1 MSRPKKTNEDKLR
14 ARIHAIGLYGVLERW
29 DQFRDEPWLDDLI
42 TCEEEERIK
51 RSLERPEIPAPYVGL
66 HVPGAQIPHRKGVP
80 S

>member
-1 MSRPKKTNEDKLR
+1 MMSRPKKTNEDKLR

-51 RSLERPEIPAPYVGL
+51 RSLERRESNARIGRFKPLADYDWTWPKEM
-66 HVPGAQIPHRKGVP
+66 
-80 S
+80 